1 MFCNGVGCW
10 NRKSVYIGLC
20 LAGTIGYKNLRRK
33 WAGIIGVGGSYIV
46 LIGVVQLIV
55 LVAGLIMG
63 LAGNNAAF
71 SFGDIA
77 GSVFLAVVCL
87 LYTALIIFSR
97 CETTAQRLTL
107 PFAACMIAC
116 GFAWRLVFSIITHAP
131 MDSGETA
138 SSPLD
143 SMPDTIY
150 DTNNGRAT
158 WRKQGV
164 YGDHVDYYGPNGE
177 TVTFY
182 QSNVEG
188 ENFKGF
194 SLY

>member
-1 MFCNGVGCW
+1 MELVVGIV
-10 NRKSVYIGLC
+10 SPFILVLC

-182 QSNVEG
+182 QSDVEG

>member
-1 MFCNGVGCW
+1 MELVVGIV
-10 NRKSVYIGLC
+10 SPFILVLC

-116 GFAWRLVFSIITHAP
+116 GFAWRLVFSIITHSP

-182 QSNVEG
+182 LSDVEG

>member
-1 MFCNGVGCW
+1 MELVVGIV
-10 NRKSVYIGLC
+10 SPFILVLC

-77 GSVFLAVVCL
+77 GSVFLTVVCL

-131 MDSGETA
+131 MESGETA

-182 QSNVEG
+182 QSDVEG

>member
-1 MFCNGVGCW
+1 MELVVGIV
-10 NRKSVYIGLC
+10 SPFILVLC

-77 GSVFLAVVCL
+77 GSVFLTVVCL

-182 QSNVEG
+182 QSDVEG

>member
-1 MFCNGVGCW
+1 MELVVGIV
-10 NRKSVYIGLC
+10 SPFILVLC

-116 GFAWRLVFSIITHAP
+116 GFAWRLVFSIITHSP
-131 MDSGETA
+131 MESGETA
-138 SSPLD
+138 SSSLD

-182 QSNVEG
+182 LSDVEG

>member
-1 MFCNGVGCW
+1 MELVVGIV
-10 NRKSVYIGLC
+10 SPFILVLC
-20 LAGTIGYKNLRRK
+20 LAGTIGYKSLRRK

-46 LIGVVQLIV
+46 LIGVVQLVV

-138 SSPLD
+138 SSSLD

-164 YGDHVDYYGPNGE
+164 YGDHVDYCGPNGE

-182 QSNVEG
+182 QSDVEG